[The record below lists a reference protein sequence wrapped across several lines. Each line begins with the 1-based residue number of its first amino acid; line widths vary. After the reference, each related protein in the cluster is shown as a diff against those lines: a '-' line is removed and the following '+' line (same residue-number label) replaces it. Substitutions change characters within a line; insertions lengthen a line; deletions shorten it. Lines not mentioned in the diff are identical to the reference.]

1 VVVANVVVVVGGT
14 VLVVLVGALDE
25 LVGSDELV
33 VANSP
38 APVQAEMTSKVE
50 TSPRRIGG

>member
-1 VVVANVVVVVGGT
+1 VVANVVVVVGGT

-33 VANSP
+33 VANSS

>member
-1 VVVANVVVVVGGT
+1 MANVVVVVGGT

-25 LVGSDELV
+25 VVGSEELV
-33 VANSP
+33 LDICW
-38 APVQAEMTSKVE
+38 APVQAETTSKVE